1 MSGNDN
7 AAMIVAKDWRFNQ
20 YDLIKD
26 VSLFHRRLPRPLLAS
41 VSWRPKGKQFVVS
54 SMP

>member
-7 AAMIVAKDWRFNQ
+7 AAMIVAKDLRFDQN
-20 YDLIKD
+20 DLIKD
-26 VSLFHRRLPRPLLAS
+26 VSLLHRRLPRSLLAS
-41 VSWRPKGKQFVVS
+41 VPWRPKGKQLVVS